1 LGIFS
6 FGFLVK
12 IKWSVFYAQQDEWW
26 PKKLLSRTPI
36 WLFYDCV
43 VNVTAIFFFQEDE
56 DYIAAE
62 EVKVA
67 LPFSSCFLI
76 AFLFPSF
83 SITPYYLD
91 WSYT

>member
-1 LGIFS
+1 M
-6 FGFLVK
+6 
-12 IKWSVFYAQQDEWW
+12 
-26 PKKLLSRTPI
+26 
-36 WLFYDCV
+36 

-76 AFLFPSF
+76 DFLFPSF

-91 WSYT
+91 WSLYLKKNRENYSHLVKLSCMLSPAVS